1 MTSQPIRRWAASG
14 LLAGALALCG
24 CGSGDDATTSANA
37 AEGAAETA
45 TPLSN
50 AALPDDL
57 RGSWKRTMRP
67 RDWKSVGRGYPLG
80 TWRFDIARD
89 GDLSVWLP
97 RTDEVDFTTTIAVD
111 GDQLTIDSIPI
122 CPGETGRY
130 AWRAAADE
138 LTLTVVGDD
147 ACKPRAA
154 LFGGTWHRR
163 G

>member
-1 MTSQPIRRWAASG
+1 MTSQPIRGWAASG
-14 LLAGALALCG
+14 LLAGALALSG
-24 CGSGDDATTSANA
+24 CGSGDDTTKSANA
-37 AEGAAETA
+37 AEGPAETTTPVSA
-45 TPLSN
+45 T
-50 AALPDDL
+50 ALPDEL
-57 RGSWKRTMRP
+57 RGSWKRTMKP
-67 RDWKSVGRGYPLG
+67 KDWKSVGSGYPLG

-97 RTDEVDFTTTIAVD
+97 RTDKVDFTTTIAVD
-111 GDQLTIDSIPI
+111 GDQLTIESIPI

-138 LTLTVVGDD
+138 LTLTVDDD
-147 ACKPRAA
+147 ACAPAAA